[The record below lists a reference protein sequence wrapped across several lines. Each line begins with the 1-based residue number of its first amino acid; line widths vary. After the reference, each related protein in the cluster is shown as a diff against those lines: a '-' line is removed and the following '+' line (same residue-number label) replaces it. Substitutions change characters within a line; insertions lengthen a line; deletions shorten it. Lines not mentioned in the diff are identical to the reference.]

1 MELSDLGTLSRVLGN
16 TVVFMILIENQ
27 YHMEPASGHAKDF
40 FISRYN
46 DLVSRYNELLSRTRY
61 NEIKKSFARPVAG
74 SILSTVTV

>member
-40 FISRYN
+40 FY
-46 DLVSRYNELLSRTRY
+46 LVIT
-61 NEIKKSFARPVAG
+61 
-74 SILSTVTV
+74 T